1 MQFLSGSLDAISKNY
16 SNDFKITRSN
26 FPEESW
32 DLISQKGVLP
42 YNYLDIFEKLNETK
56 LLDIKEF
63 DDVLKLEKCSQKDY
77 DRALKIWNIF
87 KCKTIKDYLAIYL
100 KSDVLILADII
111 ECFRNMCLENYGLDP
126 VYYYTSPNFFWEAA

>member
-42 YNYLDIFEKLNETK
+42 YNYLDNFEKLNETK
-56 LLDIKEF
+56 LPEFQEF
-63 DDVLKLEKCSQKDY
+63 DDVLKLENAIKKIMIELLKFGIYLNIKQ
-77 DRALKIWNIF
+77 LKI
-87 KCKTIKDYLAIYL
+87 
-100 KSDVLILADII
+100 ILLYI
-111 ECFRNMCLENYGLDP
+111 
-126 VYYYTSPNFFWEAA
+126 